1 MVDRH
6 RSGGDQDGFGVP
18 LRLYNVLLGFAG
30 RLDDSALSEARE
42 LVARSNLDDAVE
54 LTVGSLVA
62 GRLPV
67 RPAEQRELA
76 SLLELTRSE
85 VTLADQLTVVDDIA
99 ATEHRFSRESDP
111 DTGVGEALDRVLRVL
126 PDLRSVHAVWRN
138 TPAGSVPGPLP
149 QRVVLVDIGPDAHP
163 PAVAFRVGDALRKAG
178 IQAVVEVTGPGS
190 ERGAYHEAALSSG
203 VPVWLAGPD
212 TVRHDSARAEF
223 VRAEPAHAE
232 PAPAPTG
239 PASVP
244 PPPEPPRAAPIEP
257 PTPEPPRAAPVE
269 PAVLEDPPAV
279 AAPPEASAAEGS
291 PADDSS
297 VRGSAGTSEPT
308 SSSAL
313 GWTAEPPRPARSS
326 GESGRGR
333 RARQPGRRQAEPS
346 ESAGGELPRGEGGQ
360 IVEFP
365 QPSHGSG
372 QDARDAGEDNRS
384 AQTTEMS
391 REEVAQLRAAIA
403 EDRDKGQALASADLD
418 SDQLARIPELNLDDP
433 QLSDRDRELLRELH
447 AELAQRERAE
457 AQRQRPNGSS
467 GPGAVNGSDA
477 R

>member
-1 MVDRH
+1 MVDLRP
-6 RSGGDQDGFGVP
+6 GGDQDGFGVP
-18 LRLYNVLLGFAG
+18 LRLYNVLLALAG

-42 LVARSNLDDAVE
+42 LVARSNLDDATE

-76 SLLELTRSE
+76 SLLELTRSDP
-85 VTLADQLTVVDDIA
+85 TLADQLTVVDDIA
-99 ATEHRFSRESDP
+99 ATEHRFSREDDP
-111 DTGVGEALDRVLRVL
+111 DAGVGDALDRVLRVL

-138 TPAGSVPGPLP
+138 TAAGSVPGPLP

-178 IQAVVEVTGPGS
+178 IRAVVEVTGPGS
-190 ERGAYHEAALSSG
+190 ERTAYHEAALSSG

-212 TVRHDSARAEF
+212 AVARDSARAES

-244 PPPEPPRAAPIEP
+244 PPPEPQTREPRNPEPSRAAPGN
-257 PTPEPPRAAPVE
+257 
-269 PAVLEDPPAV
+269 PPAV
-279 AAPPEASAAEGS
+279 AAVSETPVSDGPVPTESPVREQAATPAPEPAPAA
-291 PADDSS
+291 
-297 VRGSAGTSEPT
+297 R
-308 SSSAL
+308 
-313 GWTAEPPRPARSS
+313 GWTAEPPRSARSS
-326 GESGRGR
+326 GEQGRGR
-333 RARQPGRRQAEPS
+333 RSRNPARVPAEPP
-346 ESAGGELPRGEGGQ
+346 ETAGGELPRGGEGGQ
-360 IVEFP
+360 VVEFP
-365 QPSHGSG
+365 QPAHDVE
-372 QDARDAGEDNRS
+372 QDNRS

-403 EDRDKGQALASADLD
+403 EDREKGQALASADLD
-418 SDQLARIPELNLDDP
+418 SDQLARIPDLNLDDP
-433 QLSDRDRELLRELH
+433 QLTDRDRELLRELH
-447 AELAQRERAE
+447 AELAERERAE
-457 AQRQRPNGSS
+457 AQRQRAGGTPANGT
-467 GPGAVNGSDA
+467 DA

>member
-1 MVDRH
+1 MVDH

-18 LRLYNVLLGFAG
+18 LRLYNALLGFAG

-42 LVARSNLDDAVE
+42 LVARSNPDDAVE

-76 SLLELTRSE
+76 SLLELTRSD

-99 ATEHRFSRESDP
+99 ATDHRFSRENDP
-111 DTGVGEALDRVLRVL
+111 DAGVGESLDRVLRVL

-138 TPAGSVPGPLP
+138 TAAGSIPGPLP

-178 IQAVVEVTGPGS
+178 IRAVVEVTGPGS
-190 ERGAYHEAALSSG
+190 ERTAYHDAALSSG

-212 TVRHDSARAEF
+212 TVRHDAARAES

-244 PPPEPPRAAPIEP
+244 PPPES
-257 PTPEPPRAAPVE
+257 PTPEPPRAAP
-269 PAVLEDPPAV
+269 PAPAAPENPPAV
-279 AAPPEASAAEGS
+279 AAVPETHAADGSLRDPAAEH
-291 PADDSS
+291 
-297 VRGSAGTSEPT
+297 T
-308 SSSAL
+308 SSGR
-313 GWTAEPPRPARSS
+313 GWSAEPPRSTRPNGDST
-326 GESGRGR
+326 RGR
-333 RARQPGRRQAEPS
+333 RARQPARGQTEPPQ
-346 ESAGGELPRGEGGQ
+346 SAGGELPRSEGGQ
-360 IVEFP
+360 VVEFP
-365 QPSHGSG
+365 QPSHDTE
-372 QDARDAGEDNRS
+372 QDNRS

-403 EDRDKGQALASADLD
+403 EDRDNGQALASADLD
-418 SDQLARIPELNLDDP
+418 SDQLARIPDLNLDDP
-433 QLSDRDRELLRELH
+433 QLTDRDRELLRELH

-457 AQRQRPNGSS
+457 AQRQRTGGNP
-467 GPGAVNGSDA
+467 GPGAANGTDA

>member
-1 MVDRH
+1 MVDH

-18 LRLYNVLLGFAG
+18 LRLYNALLGVAG

-76 SLLELTRSE
+76 ALLELTRSD
-85 VTLADQLTVVDDIA
+85 VTLADQLTVVDDVA
-99 ATEHRFSRESDP
+99 ATDHRFSREDAP
-111 DTGVGEALDRVLRVL
+111 DAGVGEALDRVLRVL

-138 TPAGSVPGPLP
+138 TAAGGVPGPLP

-178 IQAVVEVTGPGS
+178 IRAVVEVTGPGS
-190 ERGAYHEAALSSG
+190 ERTAYHEAALSSG

-212 TVRHDSARAEF
+212 TVRHDSGRAES
-223 VRAEPAHAE
+223 VRAAPAHAE

-244 PPPEPPRAAPIEP
+244 PPPEA
-257 PTPEPPRAAPVE
+257 PTPEPSRAAPAA
-269 PAVLEDPPAV
+269 PASSENPPAV
-279 AAPPEASAAEGS
+279 AAVPETQTADGSLPEPSAEHASPS
-291 PADDSS
+291 
-297 VRGSAGTSEPT
+297 R
-308 SSSAL
+308 
-313 GWTAEPPRPARSS
+313 GWTAEPPRSTRSS
-326 GESGRGR
+326 GDSTRGR
-333 RARQPGRRQAEPS
+333 RARQPARGQTEPPRH
-346 ESAGGELPRGEGGQ
+346 AGGELPRSEGGQ
-360 IVEFP
+360 VVEFP
-365 QPSHGSG
+365 QPSH
-372 QDARDAGEDNRS
+372 DADQDNRS

-403 EDRDKGQALASADLD
+403 EDRDNGQALASADLD
-418 SDQLARIPELNLDDP
+418 SDQLARIPDLNLDDP
-433 QLSDRDRELLRELH
+433 QLTDRDRELLRELH
-447 AELAQRERAE
+447 AELAERERAE
-457 AQRQRPNGSS
+457 AQRQRTGGPD
-467 GPGAVNGSDA
+467 PGAANGTDA

>member
-1 MVDRH
+1 MVDL

-18 LRLYNVLLGFAG
+18 LRLYNVLLALAG

-42 LVARSNLDDAVE
+42 LVARSNLDDATE

-76 SLLELTRSE
+76 SLLELTRSDP
-85 VTLADQLTVVDDIA
+85 TLADPLTVVEDIA
-99 ATEHRFSRESDP
+99 ATEHRFSREDDP
-111 DTGVGEALDRVLRVL
+111 DTGVGDALDRVLRVL

-138 TPAGSVPGPLP
+138 TAAGSVPGPLP

-178 IQAVVEVTGPGS
+178 IRAVVEVTGPGS
-190 ERGAYHEAALSSG
+190 ERTAYHEAALSAG

-212 TVRHDSARAEF
+212 SARHDSARAES

-244 PPPEPPRAAPIEP
+244 PPPEPQHQEPQLQEPQRSVPAAPEH
-257 PTPEPPRAAPVE
+257 
-269 PAVLEDPPAV
+269 PPAV
-279 AAPPEASAAEGS
+279 AAVPEAPTSDGAVR
-291 PADDSS
+291 DDSP
-297 VRGSAGTSEPT
+297 VREQPAAPAPEPAP
-308 SSSAL
+308 SSR
-313 GWTAEPPRPARSS
+313 GWTAEPPRSARSS
-326 GESGRGR
+326 GEPGRGR
-333 RARQPGRRQAEPS
+333 RSRHPARTQAEPP
-346 ESAGGELPRGEGGQ
+346 ENAGGELPRGGEGGQ
-360 IVEFP
+360 VVEFP
-365 QPSHGSG
+365 QPQHDVE
-372 QDARDAGEDNRS
+372 QENRS

-418 SDQLARIPELNLDDP
+418 SDQLARIPDLNLDDP
-433 QLSDRDRELLRELH
+433 QLTDRDRELLRELH
-447 AELAQRERAE
+447 AELAERERAE
-457 AQRQRPNGSS
+457 AQRQRTNGTSA
-467 GPGAVNGSDA
+467 GGADA